1 MEEMGAVGW
10 GELAESWKWAELS
23 CFPSNWGR
31 LEIWGL
37 SFLSNSPNS
46 SYPNS
51 GENRSYKTSDALK
64 MFKSALFT
72 SVFLLL
78 ASYVSTSPIMVT
90 KSGSG
95 SVIVNQDHERLNLKG
110 LVEEKI
116 GDSVDGEHVFFLLPA
131 RSKDLDG
138 VTAMAPK
145 LQAVKAAMEDRNN
158 IAEIKNYVFGG
169 VDSEKLKNLLGG
181 SASVEVV
188 NGLKN
193 FREGLIQ
200 EGKVLV
206 VQLEAGESAKKVD
219 KVVSNTMKGGS
230 GRTVYLASQPTDSE
244 LNQRRTERRLANQ
257 ANGSDSTYYVA
268 MTPNILAGILFG
280 FLFVFVTII
289 GMTCMND
296 IEGQTIFV
304 DRMPHVGKEF

>member
-1 MEEMGAVGW
+1 
-10 GELAESWKWAELS
+10 
-23 CFPSNWGR
+23 
-31 LEIWGL
+31 
-37 SFLSNSPNS
+37 
-46 SYPNS
+46 
-51 GENRSYKTSDALK
+51 
-64 MFKSALFT
+64 
-72 SVFLLL
+72 
-78 ASYVSTSPIMVT
+78 MVT

-145 LQAVKAAMEDRNN
+145 LQAVKAAMEDRGN

-169 VDSEKLKNLLGG
+169 VDTEKLKNLLGG